1 MSISSQSSSSSD
13 FIPRRILITG
23 ASRGIGAC
31 IAKGLLDQGHF
42 VIATARK
49 KSDLAHLGPSIDQD
63 PQSRLLTAALDV
75 CQSKMI
81 DEVADLIDQ
90 HWDGIDVLVNNAG
103 IAESAPLHKTSDEMW
118 DRLIDVN
125 LTGCFKVTRR
135 FLGDLKRQEYGRVI
149 FISSI
154 AGLSGCLYTSAYCA
168 SKHGVIGL
176 MRALALE
183 VAPTAITANA
193 ICPGFVETDMAYDAM
208 SQITASTGR
217 SSGESRQALEQF
229 SPQQRLIQPEEIL
242 HLTQFLIADQARG
255 INGQALTVDGG
266 QVMH

>member
-1 MSISSQSSSSSD
+1 MTHHSVSAS
-13 FIPRRILITG
+13 FTPRRILITG

-31 IAKGLLDQGHF
+31 LAQGLLAQGHK
-42 VIATARK
+42 VIATSRRS
-49 KSDLAHLGPSIDQD
+49 SDLDFLGPDLLQD
-63 PQSRLLTAALDV
+63 PNRSLLKAGLDV
-75 CQSKMI
+75 CKSETIEQ
-81 DEVADLIDQ
+81 VAELVDQ
-90 HWDGIDVLVNNAG
+90 HWGGIDVLINNAG
-103 IAESAPLHKTSDEMW
+103 IADSAPLHKTPDEMW
-118 DRLIDVN
+118 DRLIEIN

-135 FLGDLKRQEYGRVI
+135 FLGDMKRREYGRVI

-183 VAPTAITANA
+183 VAPTSITANA
-193 ICPGFVETDMAYDAM
+193 ICPGFVETDMAHDAM
-208 SQITASTGR
+208 DQITSSTGR
-217 SSGESRQALEQF
+217 SEVESRKALEAF
-229 SPQQRLIQPEEIL
+229 SPQKRLIQPEEIL
-242 HLTQFLIADQARG
+242 HLTQFLIADQAKG